1 MCYCQVLLSWCSSR
15 KYGEYIQLFLKAV
28 GAPSYFAIYA
38 SQGTIELVNLL
49 KHVLE
54 INYCSVTFSQFRQA
68 LRLMFKDH
76 TQLIN
81 KVVSYTS
88 LYDSSFESFSVLLNQ
103 YLTVSEAKELL
114 DRFIPTEKQANFGS
128 LKQLTDANDK
138 NDFISM
144 YY

>member
-1 MCYCQVLLSWCSSR
+1 
-15 KYGEYIQLFLKAV
+15 
-28 GAPSYFAIYA
+28 
-38 SQGTIELVNLL
+38 
-49 KHVLE
+49 
-54 INYCSVTFSQFRQA
+54 
-68 LRLMFKDH
+68 MFKDH

-103 YLTVSEAKELL
+103 YLTVSEANELL

-144 YY
+144 